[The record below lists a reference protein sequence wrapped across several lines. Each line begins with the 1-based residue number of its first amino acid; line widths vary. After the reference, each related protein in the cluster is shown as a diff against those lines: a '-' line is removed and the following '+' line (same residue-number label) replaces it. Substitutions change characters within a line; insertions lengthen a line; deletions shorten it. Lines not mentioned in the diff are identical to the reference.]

1 MAGSVITGSRHSI
14 DSGGS
19 AVVFCLFFVLLFWL
33 AHALGY
39 FLHEF
44 GHSFT
49 AWISGY
55 KASPLALTYGHLTPA
70 NLLIQSDVEENVEYG
85 PIFAAGKGTLAALIA
100 GAGVVANIVLYLG
113 SRKLYSISKRRD
125 WKPAG
130 LFCFLFC
137 LMNAGNFIDYVPV
150 RTFTTHG
157 DMVTLERGLQ
167 ISPWWVLV
175 VAGIPFAWA
184 IWRFLHILLP
194 DARYFLFPESQVRQI
209 ALVVTSC
216 FMMFGYY
223 GSSGLHGYGEM
234 SRRISLFSVL
244 VMFPAALILCWP
256 RKRNMKQTLV
266 AE

>member
-14 DSGGS
+14 ELGRS
-19 AVVFCLFFVLLFWL
+19 AVVFWAYFVLLSWL

-70 NLLIQSDVEENVEYG
+70 NLLIQSDIEENVEYG

-100 GAGVVANIVLYLG
+100 GAGVFANIVLYLG

-244 VMFPAALILCWP
+244 VILPAALILCWP

>member
-14 DSGGS
+14 GLGRS

-55 KASPLALTYGHLTPA
+55 KANPLALTYGHLTPA

-85 PIFAAGKGTLAALIA
+85 PILAAGKGTLAALIA

-167 ISPWWVLV
+167 ISPWRVLA
-175 VAGIPFAWA
+175 VAGTPFAWA

>member
-14 DSGGS
+14 DSGAS
-19 AVVFCLFFVLLFWL
+19 AVVFWVSFVLLFWL

-55 KASPLALTYGHLTPA
+55 KATPLALTYGHLTPA

-85 PIFAAGKGTLAALIA
+85 PIFAARKGTLAALIA
-100 GAGVVANIVLYLG
+100 GAGVVANIALYLG

-125 WKPAG
+125 WKLAG

-150 RTFTTHG
+150 RTFSTHG

-175 VAGIPFAWA
+175 VAGTPFAWA

-194 DARYFLFPESQVRQI
+194 DARYFLFPENQVRQI
-209 ALVVTSC
+209 ALVVTSS

-223 GSSGLHGYGEM
+223 GSSGLHGYGEI

-244 VMFPAALILCWP
+244 VMLPAALILCWP
-256 RKRNMKQTLV
+256 RKTNRRQTPV
-266 AE
+266 AG